1 MIVFSPRLQDHFFEV
16 LIIDIYLLIVTF
28 MSSVTLAPDTEAE
41 EAELG
46 VVVLQEAQSATA
58 IAVIAAADLL

>member
-1 MIVFSPRLQDHFFEV
+1 
-16 LIIDIYLLIVTF
+16 

-41 EAELG
+41 EAELE
-46 VVVLQEAQSATA
+46 VVVLQKAQSATA